1 MTAFED
7 GRPYRGEVIMES
19 SLASRGLFYRLRT
32 AVLVSSTLVV
42 PFVVLQW
49 VNRRAI
55 HEDFPFV
62 LFAFMFLH
70 ALCIVLLVAPALRQ
84 LRSGRHLKALKFRH
98 VAGLAIAAVL
108 ISVYAE
114 VVVDQ
119 LPCFLGV
126 PNCD

>member
-1 MTAFED
+1 MQGSF
-7 GRPYRGEVIMES
+7 P
-19 SLASRGLFYRLRT
+19 SRGRFYRLCT
-32 AVLVSSTLVV
+32 AVLVSSLLVV
-42 PFVVLQW
+42 PFIVLQW

-55 HEDFPFV
+55 HEDFPLV
-62 LFAFMFLH
+62 LFAFMSLH
-70 ALCIVLLVAPALRQ
+70 ALCIVLLLAPALRQ
-84 LRSGRHLKALKFRH
+84 LRAQRHLRALRVRH
-98 VAGLAIAAVL
+98 MAGLVIAAVL